1 MLVDK
6 LACSVRGSKISDA
19 GVCPKSKVDVI
30 VLIRWFLSRFQSNQ
44 RCIEYFLEFSLLKV
58 SRWSRMVAGTR
69 TIGRSARN
77 VGLKMNLCYI
87 LRTSIPPF
95 DEALSIFRE
104 SWMSS
109 IIMLIIL
116 RSLLFVEAGLFLAFV
131 DVSPKLSR
139 LQKPK
144 RERAQCSLVEFP
156 HRVWTLLKIVLP
168 IFVQVFCN
176 FRESL
181 VRELV
186 VCNSGNIYF
195 FMNNVDTALYIV
207 TRND

>member
-6 LACSVRGSKISDA
+6 LACSVHGSKISDA

-95 DEALSIFRE
+95 DEVLSIFRE
-104 SWMSS
+104 SWTSS

-144 RERAQCSLVEFP
+144 RESAMFSRWISTSCMDVIKDRVTNFCTGILQFSGKPRSRIGSL
-156 HRVWTLLKIVLP
+156 
-168 IFVQVFCN
+168 
-176 FRESL
+176 
-181 VRELV
+181 
-186 VCNSGNIYF
+186 
-195 FMNNVDTALYIV
+195 
-207 TRND
+207 

>member
-1 MLVDK
+1 MLIDK
-6 LACSVRGSKISDA
+6 LACSVHGSKISDA
-19 GVCPKSKVDVI
+19 GVCPKNKVDAI
-30 VLIRWFLSRFQSNQ
+30 GLIRWFLSRFESNQ
-44 RCIEYFLEFSLLKV
+44 RCTEYFLEFSLLMV

-69 TIGRSARN
+69 TIGCSVRN
-77 VGLKMNLCYI
+77 VGLKMNLCYV

-95 DEALSIFRE
+95 DEVLSIFRE

-116 RSLLFVEAGLFLAFV
+116 RALLFVEAGLFLAFV

-144 RERAQCSLVEFP
+144 RARCSLVEFP

-168 IFVQVFCN
+168 IFVQIFCN